1 MTGSYKCGYAFLQ
14 IDPTVIAYIIMHSTK
29 YVFNLFSVIAKCLN
43 EIDHRLENPEPPIEG
58 WDFND
63 IHIRFLRLKIR
74 DKTRVINH
82 LWNFAA

>member
-1 MTGSYKCGYAFLQ
+1 MTYLEFNRYYLKEIGELHV
-14 IDPTVIAYIIMHSTK
+14 VIAR
-29 YVFNLFSVIAKCLN
+29 CLI
-43 EIDHRLENPEPPIEG
+43 EIDHRLSNPEPPIEG

-82 LWNFAA
+82 LWKFAT